1 MGRMVIARLGAALL
15 ALAPTLGMAAAD
27 YPEKPIRVIVPTA
40 TGGSIDMNAR
50 LFERV
55 FETAGLLKQPLTI
68 INVTGA
74 AGGVGLRQVKDA
86 APDGY
91 TIGVWHNGLV
101 LANVM
106 GVIDFDQDAFAI
118 IAQTGSSGLGFGV
131 RDDAPWRTLPE
142 LIAGAKAKP
151 DTIRNAMNV
160 GLPVHVA
167 ALMLGRET
175 GARFRYVQTGG
186 GSQRL
191 ASLLGGHTDFSGFSP
206 QELIAFKAQG
216 IRPLAVLTE
225 ARVPQLPDVPTAREG
240 GIDLTWTEERFW
252 IAPKGTPPD
261 RLRFLAATLK
271 QAIERPEVQAWFA
284 EQAIEPSF
292 AEGEAARAKLVA
304 VADKLRPIAAELKAA
319 PAQ

>member
-1 MGRMVIARLGAALL
+1 MRPTWLL
-15 ALAPTLGMAAAD
+15 AGLVALAVLIGPAAAQ

-55 FETAGLLKQPLTI
+55 LESTGLLGQPLTI
-68 INVTGA
+68 VNVAGA
-74 AGGVGLRQVKDA
+74 AGAVGLRQVKDA
-86 APDGY
+86 APDGH
-91 TIGVWHNGLV
+91 TIGIWHNGLV
-101 LANVM
+101 LANIM
-106 GVIDFDQDAFAI
+106 GVVDFDHDAFEI
-118 IAQTGSSGLGFGV
+118 VAQTGSSALGFGV
-131 RDDAPWRTLPE
+131 RDDRPWRTLPE
-142 LIAGAKAKP
+142 LVAAAKAAP

-160 GLPVHVA
+160 GLPVHVV

-175 GARFRYVQTGG
+175 GARFRYVQVGG

-216 IRPLAVLTE
+216 IRPLVVLAE
-225 ARVPQLPDVPTAREG
+225 RRVPQLPEVPTAREA

-261 RLRFLAATLK
+261 RIGLLADRLEA
-271 QAIERPEVQAWFA
+271 AMARPEVQTWMA

-292 AEGEAARAKLVA
+292 ARGTAARAKLTA
-304 VADKLRPIAAELKAA
+304 VAAKLTPIAADLKAP